1 MTYNIRS
8 SAEKLN
14 IAVIRLIV
22 VATRGF
28 DKTFFM
34 CVSVVRLAVRP
45 ILSTAF
51 IQETNH

>member
-1 MTYNIRS
+1 MDIEKQANYGNVSANIRRS
-8 SAEKLN
+8 GEKLN

-34 CVSVVRLAVRP
+34 
-45 ILSTAF
+45 
-51 IQETNH
+51 